1 MRVHPRPRRILISRP
16 VPERDHAAALFRLI
30 LAPERRFYGTVFVYG
45 IAVSTLSLALPLS
58 VQVLIGTVTNT
69 GLVRPVVVLAL
80 VLFTLLTLSA
90 LFAAMQVYV
99 MELFDRRFFARIVSE
114 VTLRLIYALPS
125 HMNSINRD
133 ELVNRFFD
141 IMTVQKSLPPLLVG
155 GLGTVLQITVGVAV
169 TSFYHPM
176 FLFFNAATLIFGYL
190 VFRLFHRGAATSSL
204 ALSSTKYATANW
216 LETLARSN
224 DLFKSRRAIEH
235 ALKRTEQANADY
247 VTDHRRHF
255 RFTFAQ
261 ILGFLFIYALTSSTL
276 LGVAGW
282 LVIKG
287 ELTIGQL
294 VAAELILTA
303 IFYGLGRTGYYLELY
318 YDLYAAM
325 SKLSQLY
332 RIPHEQAIGHEIP
345 EAWEPA
351 ITFSGVKASL
361 HGHDMLMTFS
371 LPPGGSTLIATR
383 SSAQIITF
391 TDLLLRKQP
400 VEHGRVSLGD
410 YDIADLNPQ
419 ALRDAVHVIDATDF
433 PDCSIAEFIAIAR
446 PNIGRPEIRKLLRDV
461 GLAVDSPTIALDL
474 DRIITPDGSPLSTA
488 GVVKL
493 KIAYAIAS
501 RPRILVLTPVF
512 DMLSRESRESVLRC
526 IHATLP
532 DTGLLCFSHRQDSE
546 MFDRYML
553 WDYLHQHEHED
564 LEHLMAAYTGVLESS
579 ARDA

>member
-1 MRVHPRPRRILISRP
+1 MA
-16 VPERDHAAALFRLI
+16 ERETAAALFRLI
-30 LAPERRFYGTVFVYG
+30 LAPERRFYGLIFVYG

-80 VLFTLLTLSA
+80 VLFALLLLSG
-90 LFAAMQVYV
+90 LFAATQVYV
-99 MELFDRRFFARIVSE
+99 MELFERRFFTRIVSE
-114 VTLRLIYALPS
+114 VTLRLIYALPA
-125 HMNSINRD
+125 HMNAINRD

-155 GLGTVLQITVGVAV
+155 GLGTVLQIAVGVAV

-176 FLFFNAATLIFGYL
+176 FLFFNVATLIFGYV
-190 VFRLFHRGAATSSL
+190 VFRVCHRGAATSSI

-224 DLFKSRRAIEH
+224 DLFKSRRAIEY
-235 ALKRTEQANADY
+235 ALSRTEQANADY
-247 VTDHRRHF
+247 VADHRRHF
-255 RFTFAQ
+255 HFTFAQ
-261 ILGFLFIYALTSSTL
+261 ILGFLFVYALTSSAL

-282 LVIKG
+282 LVIEG

-332 RIPHEQAIGHEIP
+332 RIPHERAVGQDVP
-345 EAWEPA
+345 DAWEPA
-351 ITFSGVKASL
+351 ITFSDIKASL
-361 HGHDMLMTFS
+361 HGHDIAMTFS

-383 SSAQIITF
+383 SSAQVSAF
-391 TDLLLRKQP
+391 TDLLLGKQP
-400 VEHGRVSLGD
+400 VDRGRIRLGD
-410 YDIADLNPQ
+410 YDISDINPQ
-419 ALRDAVHVIDATDF
+419 SLRDAVHVIDGADF
-433 PDCSIAEFIAIAR
+433 PDCSIAEFLAIAK
-446 PNIGRPEIRKLLRDV
+446 PNISRSEIRQLLRDV
-461 GLAVDSPTIALDL
+461 GLALDSPTIALDL
-474 DRIITPDGSPLSTA
+474 DRVITPDGSPLSTA

-501 RPRILVLTPVF
+501 RPPVLVLTPLF
-512 DMLSRESRESVLRC
+512 DMLSRESRESVLRSV
-526 IHATLP
+526 AAALP
-532 DTGLLCFSHRQDSE
+532 RTSLLCFSHRQDSE
-546 MFDRYML
+546 LFDRYML
-553 WDYLHQHEHED
+553 WDYAHQTEHPD
-564 LEHLMAAYTGVLESS
+564 LERLMAAYSDVLR
-579 ARDA
+579 APAGDVPA

>member
-1 MRVHPRPRRILISRP
+1 MA
-16 VPERDHAAALFRLI
+16 EREHAAALFRLI
-30 LAPERRFYGTVFVYG
+30 LAPERRFYGLVFVYG

-69 GLVRPVVVLAL
+69 GLVRPVVVLAI
-80 VLFTLLTLSA
+80 VLFTLLMLSA

-99 MELFDRRFFARIVSE
+99 MELFDRRFFTRIVSE
-114 VTLRLIYALPS
+114 VSLRLIYALPS
-125 HMNSINRD
+125 HMTTINRD

-155 GLGTVLQITVGVAV
+155 GIGTVLQIAVGIGV

-176 FLFFNAATLIFGYL
+176 FLFFNAVALIFGYL
-190 VFRLFHRGAATSSL
+190 VFRVFHRGAATSSL

-235 ALKRTEQANADY
+235 ALTRTEQANADY

-255 RFTFAQ
+255 HFTFAQ
-261 ILGFLFIYALTSSTL
+261 IIGFLFIYALTSSTL

-282 LVIKG
+282 LVIAG

-332 RIPHEQAIGHEIP
+332 RIPNEQAIGHDVP
-345 EAWEPA
+345 ETWEPE
-351 ITFSGVKASL
+351 ITFTNVKASL
-361 HGHDMLMTFS
+361 HGHDMSMTFS
-371 LPPGGSTLIATR
+371 LPSGGSTLIATR
-383 SSAQIITF
+383 SSAQVITF
-391 TDLLLRKQP
+391 TDLLLGKQP
-400 VEHGRVSLGD
+400 VEHGRVCLGD
-410 YDIADLNPQ
+410 YDVADINPQ
-419 ALRDAVHVIDATDF
+419 ALRDAIHVIDGADF
-433 PDCSIAEFIAIAR
+433 PDCSIAEFMSIAK
-446 PNIGRPEIRKLLRDV
+446 PNIARPEIRHLLRDV

-474 DRIITPDGSPLSTA
+474 DRVITPDGSPLSTA

-501 RPRILVLTPVF
+501 RPRILVLTPLF

-526 IHATLP
+526 INTSLP
-532 DTGLLCFSHRQDSE
+532 HTSLLCFSHRQDST

-553 WDYLHQHEHED
+553 WDYLHQSEHPD
-564 LEHLMAAYTGVLESS
+564 LAHLMTAYTGVLEPPT
-579 ARDA
+579 RDSRA